1 MDNTVLIQLLM
12 KDEMPSL
19 SFFTDISLGVVR
31 TAVAMANGNG
41 GFIVVGVSDSKKIV
55 GIANVEKKI
64 EELNGLLKQATPL
77 LPFSIS
83 VQKIENVDVL
93 VVIIL
98 EGGKKPYLVDGAFF
112 VLHGESA
119 VKASNEEIAEL
130 FLQRERQD
138 SSWERGAVP
147 EVEDSDI
154 SQKAYNRVLDNM
166 VSSGRINSETSFE
179 ELLYK
184 LGMRVDDHI
193 TNAGVVMFA
202 EKPSLFIPQSRI
214 RLSIY
219 ADDESLIEVRMYDSD
234 LVSNIEDIVNFI
246 STVYGDKII
255 IEGLERKEKKVVP
268 LVALREGLFNA
279 CVHREYETVESFV
292 IINLFSDRLE
302 IKNSGRLPDGLSFD
316 ALLHSHIS
324 IIRNPDIANACQQAG
339 YIEMVGSGIQRI
351 IDTCHKNGCATPIW
365 TTDEHHVTLT
375 FPNVFHNRTIACN
388 SIEISLTNIASSGI
402 VKEDLLKIVDYI
414 RKERNCKTIDLQ
426 SLIGKSSATIRRYLL
441 ILRSAGIIQYEGSR
455 KTGGWVYSAR

>member
-1 MDNTVLIQLLM
+1 MDNNSLIQLLL

-19 SFFTDISLGVVR
+19 SFFTDISSNVGP

-41 GFIVVGVSDSKKIV
+41 GFIVIGVSDSKKIV
-55 GIANVEKKI
+55 GIADVEKKI
-64 EELNGLLKQATPL
+64 AELNGVLKRATPL

-98 EGGKKPYLVDGAFF
+98 EGGKKPYLIDGSFF
-112 VLHGESA
+112 VCHGDA
-119 VKASNEEIAEL
+119 VAKATNEEIAEL

-138 SSWERGAVP
+138 TSWERFPVP
-147 EVEDSDI
+147 EIVESDI
-154 SQKAYNRVLDNM
+154 SQKAYHRVHDNM
-166 VSSGRINSETSFE
+166 VLSGRINSDVLID

-219 ADDESLIEVRMYDSD
+219 ANNRDLVEVRMYDSD
-234 LVSNIEDIVNFI
+234 LVSNIENATNFI
-246 STVYGDKII
+246 SMVYGNKII
-255 IEGLERKEKKVVP
+255 IDGLTRKEQEVVP

-279 CVHREYETVESFV
+279 CVHREYEAIESFV
-292 IINLFSDRLE
+292 IINLLEDRLE
-302 IKNSGRLPDGLSFD
+302 IKNSGRLPNGLTFDGLLS
-316 ALLHSHIS
+316 SHIS

-339 YIEMVGSGIQRI
+339 YIEMVGSGMQRI

-365 TTDEHHVTLT
+365 TTDEQSVTLT
-375 FPNVFHNRTIACN
+375 FPNVFHNRTVAGDP
-388 SIEISLTNIASSGI
+388 IEISLANIASSDI
-402 VKEDLLKIVDYI
+402 VKADLLKIVEYI
-414 RKERNCKTIDLQ
+414 RKNRNCKTADLQ
-426 SLIGKSSATIRRYLL
+426 DLIGKSSATIRRYLFT
-441 ILRSAGIIQYEGSR
+441 LRSAGIIQYEGSR
-455 KTGGWVYSAR
+455 KTGGWVFSAR